1 VIVVDYSRIAPF
13 VMEYCG
19 SAEGGNDMRVRLL
32 AGFVTVSLVLTSCG
46 GGDQVETAA
55 TGAGGSGTVRM
66 AINPWVGYEA
76 SAAVV
81 DYLLQHELG
90 YRVETTNKTETESW
104 KGFEDG
110 TVDVVIENWSH
121 PELKDE
127 YIEKK
132 KVAVAVGENGNK
144 GVIGWYVPEWMVK
157 KYPDITNYANLALP
171 KYRDLFKTA
180 KSGSLGQF
188 LAGDPSYVTNDQA
201 VINNLHLPYK
211 VVYSG
216 SEDNLIKAAQE
227 ATKKQTPLLMYFYEP
242 QWLFSQLKLVK
253 INLPPYAIGCD
264 ANAKTVKCDYPPYL
278 LDKVVS
284 KRFADTGGKAYEL
297 VKNFVWTN
305 DDQNSVAY
313 DIAVNKLTDEQ
324 AAQKWVEA
332 NKIVWQAW
340 IPR

>member
-1 VIVVDYSRIAPF
+1 
-13 VMEYCG
+13 
-19 SAEGGNDMRVRLL
+19 
-32 AGFVTVSLVLTSCG
+32 
-46 GGDQVETAA
+46 
-55 TGAGGSGTVRM
+55 M

-90 YRVETTNKTETESW
+90 YRVETTNKTEEESW
-104 KGFEDG
+104 KGLEDG
-110 TVDVVIENWSH
+110 TVDVIIENWAH
-121 PELKDE
+121 PEFKAD

-132 KVAVAVGENGNK
+132 HVALTAGENGNK
-144 GVIGWYVPEWMVK
+144 GQIGWYVPEWMAK
-157 KYPDITNYANLALP
+157 KYPDITNYQNLSKYAN
-171 KYRDLFKTA
+171 LFKTA
-180 KSGSLGQF
+180 KSGNLGQF
-188 LAGDPSYVTNDQA
+188 LAGDPSYVTNDEN
-201 VINNLHLPYK
+201 VIRNLNLPYK

-216 SEDNLIKAAQE
+216 SEDKLIAAAE
-227 ATKKQTPLLMYFYEP
+227 AATKNKTPLLMYFYEP

-253 INLPPYAIGCD
+253 VNLPPYAIGCD
-264 ANAKTVKCDYPPYL
+264 HDAKTIACDYPPYL
-278 LDKVVS
+278 LDKIVS
-284 KRFADTGGKAYEL
+284 KRFADQGGKAYEL

-340 IPR
+340 IPK